1 MSFMVIHRKTRKL
14 ENNIIN
20 LYHCNNKCKSIIYGG
35 SEWLVANYG

>member
-1 MSFMVIHRKTRKL
+1 MSFVVIHRKTTKL

-20 LYHCNNKCKSIIYGG
+20 LYHCNNNGKSIIYAG